1 MRREFAE
8 INEAAKIESH
18 IAREEIHAEAVVERE
33 NESASLNQIKLV
45 GKARMEEVI
54 HVIET
59 FFWHLAG
66 SLQHVLTPVGRQQ
79 FLFYVGSIAVLVFA
93 VSTIKEMIT
102 LMCIRML
109 RFLTAPRLVREY
121 GNLNTR
127 VKRLPERTQVKKE
140 IVLPAD
146 ITERMETIVQVA
158 SAASR
163 RRFPLR
169 SVLIHGKPGSGKSMA
184 AKELAQSI
192 PKIPYAMMSGADV
205 YPMGKCFLTRSFI
218 KLDLS
223 DCILFISCS
232 ISG

>member
-1 MRREFAE
+1 M
-8 INEAAKIESH
+8 
-18 IAREEIHAEAVVERE
+18 
-33 NESASLNQIKLV
+33 
-45 GKARMEEVI
+45 
-54 HVIET
+54 
-59 FFWHLAG
+59 
-66 SLQHVLTPVGRQQ
+66 GRQQ

-93 VSTIKEMIT
+93 VSTMQEMIT

-127 VKRLPERTQVKKE
+127 VKRFPERTQVKKE

-158 SAASR
+158 SAASM

-192 PKIPYAMMSGADV
+192 PIIPYAMMSGADV

-218 KLDLS
+218 NLDLS
-223 DCILFISCS
+223 DCI
-232 ISG
+232 